1 MLRSIIRAAGAAA
14 VACLIATAG
23 APQAS
28 AAKPGCDYA
37 PIDLEKYGGKPFA
50 APAEVVASR
59 DGVLEMDLR
68 VGYGHYTIAGCAV
81 RLRTYNGALTGPT
94 LRVKP
99 GDVLRIRLINDLPP
113 NKPHMGHN
121 PNIPHGFNTT
131 NLHTHGLWVSPL
143 GNGDNVTLK
152 IEPGTSFI
160 NEIAIPED
168 HAPGTF
174 WYHAHVHGSTALQV
188 SSGMAGMIVI
198 EGGLDDAPSIAPA
211 AEKLMVFQQIGY
223 DENGEIENYDGFGPG
238 KWGQSHRMTTING
251 QIVPEITLTG
261 GEVQRW
267 RMVHAGVRETISPT
281 LRRFRD
287 GDDADP
293 QSNPLGAMLSALSP
307 EALNALPRAVP
318 LHEIAADGLAFGRVD
333 TWDVVQL
340 QPGYRSDVMVKL
352 PVNRSLRPE
361 IYLLTDEAL
370 FSDAALLQ
378 EAEQERLL
386 AVVKVLPGDADMALP
401 TSREVAPYLAHPWI
415 EDDEIDPAGAQ
426 SVVFN
431 LDNRVCDETGQCE
444 PTTCDPASDPN
455 CAFRFMISDRTYSD
469 FYSRSLKLGTAAEW
483 TLSSKLA
490 NHPYHIHVN
499 PFEVTQIAPDGREV
513 KIWKDT
519 LFIREGE
526 PPVTVRTRYER
537 FIGTFVIHCHI
548 LDHEDQGMMELV
560 TILP

>member
-1 MLRSIIRAAGAAA
+1 MIRLVAGVFGAALGLVAFIVQPA
-14 VACLIATAG
+14 V
-23 APQAS
+23 
-28 AAKPGCDYA
+28 AKPGCAYA
-37 PIDLEKYGGKPFA
+37 PIDLSTYAGKPFA
-50 APAEVVASR
+50 APSEIVASR
-59 DGVLEMDLR
+59 NGVLEADLR
-68 VGYGHYTIAGCAV
+68 VAYDHYTIADCAV
-81 RLRTYNGALTGPT
+81 RLRTYNGALVGPT

-99 GDVLRIRLINDLPP
+99 GDVLRVRLVNDLPP
-113 NKPHMGHN
+113 NKPHHAHD
-121 PNIPHGFNTT
+121 PNVPHGFNTT

-152 IEPGTSFI
+152 IEPGTAFDY
-160 NEIAIPED
+160 EIEIPED

-188 SSGMAGMIVI
+188 SSGMAGLIVI
-198 EGGLDDAPSIAPA
+198 EGGLDEVPSIAPA

-238 KWGQSHRMTTING
+238 TWAKSHRMTTING
-251 QIVPEITLTG
+251 QIVPEIVMTG

-281 LRRFRD
+281 LRRFRA
-287 GDDADP
+287 GDAADRGGV
-293 QSNPLGAMLSALSP
+293 PLGSMLNDLSA

-333 TWDVVQL
+333 RWDAIQL
-340 QPGYRSDVMVKL
+340 QPGYRSDVMVKA
-352 PVNRSLRPE
+352 PANGAE
-361 IYLLTDEAL
+361 GAQIYLLTDEAL

-386 AVVKVLPGDADMALP
+386 AIVRVLPGDRDMALP
-401 TSREVAPYLAHPWI
+401 TTREVAPYLAHPWI
-415 EDDEIDPAGAQ
+415 ADDEIDPAGAQ

-431 LDNRVCDETGQCE
+431 LDNRVCDATGKCE
-444 PTTCDPASDPN
+444 PATCDPSRDAN
-455 CAFRFMISDRTYSD
+455 CRFRFLISDRTYSD

-483 TLSSKLA
+483 TLSSKRA
-490 NHPYHIHVN
+490 SHPFHIHVN
-499 PFEVTQIAPDGREV
+499 PFEVTQILPDGREG